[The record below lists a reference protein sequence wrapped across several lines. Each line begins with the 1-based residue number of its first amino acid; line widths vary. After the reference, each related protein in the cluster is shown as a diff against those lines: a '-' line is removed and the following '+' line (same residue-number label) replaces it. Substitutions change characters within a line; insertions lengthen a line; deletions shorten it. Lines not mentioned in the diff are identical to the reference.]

1 MRDNILKDIY
11 LNNKVELSSIDVEL
25 SDYVDVTGAYQ
36 QVEKNYNV
44 ILRETSIARA
54 TLKKALELIQQQ
66 QVLVNNFSEHIVNFD
81 KKAKDL
87 GIDWKTAMP
96 EFVKYQTAVDKQY
109 APKNFKEVIDA
120 YNNL

>member
-11 LNNKVELSSIDVEL
+11 LNNKVELSAMDVEL

-44 ILRETSIARA
+44 ILKETSIARA
-54 TLKKALELIQQQ
+54 TLKKAVELIQQQ
-66 QVLVNNFSEHIVNFD
+66 QALANNFSENIVNFD

-87 GIDWKTAMP
+87 GIDWKTTFP